1 MALTSTLASALA
13 SPARGL
19 TLVWSSGTMGARS
32 RPLAATGSTLGASG
46 LTLMLSLALL
56 VVLRLPS
63 PSRAVAATLS
73 VKLLALL
80 VVTAALAGF
89 YTLSLHDALPIL
101 AVKL

>member
-1 MALTSTLASALA
+1 MALTKIVAAA
-13 SPARGL
+13 CRAPARAL
-19 TLVWSSGTMGARS
+19 TLVARSRAMAAPS
-32 RPLAATGSTLGASG
+32 RPLAASGSTLGASG

-63 PSRAVAATLS
+63 PSRAVAARLS

-80 VVTAALAGF
+80 GVTLRLARF
-89 YTLSLHDALPIL
+89 QACTSTLVLPAV